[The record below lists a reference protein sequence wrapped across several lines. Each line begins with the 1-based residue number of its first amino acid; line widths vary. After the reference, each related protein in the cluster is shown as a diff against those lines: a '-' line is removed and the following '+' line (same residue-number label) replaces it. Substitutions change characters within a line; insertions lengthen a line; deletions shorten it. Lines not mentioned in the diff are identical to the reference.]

1 MSKTLRSLL
10 SHHRKGLAEI
20 IRYVITGVATT
31 VVSLG
36 SYYLLTWAL
45 FDPDQALELQIANVI
60 SWALAVLFA
69 YFANH
74 NFVFRVK
81 KAHNTSEFLKFVSS
95 RLFTLVVD
103 VAIMFIFVTLL
114 HFDNRIVK
122 LGVQFVVM
130 ALNYIFGK
138 FLIFVNAK
146 PAPTSAPS
154 EAKVEVE
161 AE

>member
-1 MSKTLRSLL
+1 MPKTLRSLL
-10 SHHRKGLAEI
+10 GHHRKGLAEI

-74 NFVFRVK
+74 SFVFRVK
-81 KAHNTSEFLKFVSS
+81 KAHSAPEFLKFVSS
-95 RLFTLVVD
+95 RLFTLVID
-103 VAIMFIFVTLL
+103 ITIMFIFVTLL
-114 HFDNRIVK
+114 HFDNRVVK
-122 LGVQFVVM
+122 LAVQVVVM

-146 PAPTSAPS
+146 PKAPS
-154 EAKVEVE
+154 TPATNEAEVEVD
-161 AE
+161 

>member
-1 MSKTLRSLL
+1 MPKTLQSLL
-10 SHHRKGLAEI
+10 QHHRKGLAEAL
-20 IRYVITGVATT
+20 RYLVTGVATT

-36 SYYLLTWAL
+36 SYYLLTLAL
-45 FDPDQALELQIANVI
+45 LNPDQALELQIANVI

-74 NFVFRVK
+74 SFVFRVK
-81 KAHNTSEFLKFVSS
+81 KSHSLPEFLKFVSS

-103 VAIMFIFVTLL
+103 VSIMFIFVTLL

-122 LGVQFVVM
+122 LGVQVVVM

-146 PAPTSAPS
+146 PKPTPATS
-154 EAKVEVE
+154 EIE
-161 AE
+161 AEAD